1 MKEIDNKYK
10 SIEST
15 KYPIIVV
22 VNYYAGIL
30 EVVNQIKISKEF
42 VEFKDDGI
50 IERLKSE
57 NENLKFDKYWKKR
70 KWKYLSHLL
79 LFILFLIFSSWIIIS
94 KDSKNYIGYTKIS
107 IVLIAGLITIF
118 FNLLFNNH
126 NSFKE
131 SWKLL
136 TKKSREKLMEKER
149 EKFNG

>member
-1 MKEIDNKYK
+1 
-10 SIEST
+10 
-15 KYPIIVV
+15 
-22 VNYYAGIL
+22 
-30 EVVNQIKISKEF
+30 
-42 VEFKDDGI
+42 
-50 IERLKSE
+50 
-57 NENLKFDKYWKKR
+57 
-70 KWKYLSHLL
+70 LSHLL